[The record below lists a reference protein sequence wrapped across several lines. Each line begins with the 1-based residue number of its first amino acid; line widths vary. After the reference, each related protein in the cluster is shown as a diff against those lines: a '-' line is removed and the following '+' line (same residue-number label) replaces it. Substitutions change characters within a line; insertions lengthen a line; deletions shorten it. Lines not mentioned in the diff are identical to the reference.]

1 MNLAYK
7 ISCLYFCDRFD
18 GVIQDLSAST
28 STRLSGD
35 TVKVDITIPDREE
48 DSEDTAVLLLS
59 ISYLNSE
66 LDSFFNLYPFIL

>member
-1 MNLAYK
+1 MY
-7 ISCLYFCDRFD
+7 IIYRFD
-18 GVIQDLSAST
+18 GIIQDLSASK

-59 ISYLNSE
+59 ISYLNSK
-66 LDSFFNLYPFIL
+66 LGLSLKPISFF